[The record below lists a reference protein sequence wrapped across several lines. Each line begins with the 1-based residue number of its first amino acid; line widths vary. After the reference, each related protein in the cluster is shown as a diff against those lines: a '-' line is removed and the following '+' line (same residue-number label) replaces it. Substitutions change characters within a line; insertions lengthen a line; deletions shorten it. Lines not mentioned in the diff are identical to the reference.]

1 MTHPRLAS
9 LFAAL
14 IALLAITSAPT
25 PAAAEEITL
34 ATYNVENLFDRF
46 DNPYKTDETTEIKKR
61 EDLRRLAATIRAV
74 DADVI
79 GFQEI
84 ENEYV
89 LAALNDELLRG
100 MGYEY
105 VVSLPSNDGRGI
117 TLGLLSRLPV
127 LAATSHRWEHIP
139 HRGAESTHRWARD
152 LQRVTLALPDGQT
165 LDFFNV
171 HFKSRGSRP
180 GDERSNGWRTAEA
193 TRAREIVNR
202 ILADDPD
209 ALIAFVG
216 DFNSEPHDPAARA
229 FFDPQGPGTPL
240 IDLLA
245 DVPPEEKYTYV
256 FGNFPD
262 AVFDYIAVSPA
273 LHTHLVPGSAKVM
286 PKNAAA
292 RGSDHLPVV
301 ATFDIPSKP
310 VGR

>member
-1 MTHPRLAS
+1 MTHPHRLARA
-9 LFAAL
+9 LAA
-14 IALLAITSAPT
+14 IVALLALT
-25 PAAAEEITL
+25 PALAEEITV

-46 DNPYKTDETTEIKKR
+46 DNPYKNDEQTEIKKR
-61 EDLRRLAATIRAV
+61 EDLRRLAATIRAI

-89 LAALNDELLRG
+89 LSALNDELLKG
-100 MGYEY
+100 MGYRH

-202 ILADDPD
+202 ILDDRPD

-216 DFNSEPHDPAARA
+216 DFNSEPTDPAARA
-229 FFDPQGPGTPL
+229 FFDAQGPGTPL

-245 DVPPEEKYTYV
+245 DVPAEEKSTYV
-256 FGNFPD
+256 FGNFPE
-262 AVFDYIAVSPA
+262 AVFDYIAVSAA
-273 LHTHLVPGSAKVM
+273 LNQHLVPGSAKVM

-301 ATFDIPSKP
+301 ATFNIPAAP
-310 VGR
+310 